1 MKPRYEKLIRD
12 GIPALAASE
21 GRALPLRTA
30 SPDEIEHLLAKKLFE
45 ETAEVAE
52 ALQAGDITWILEE
65 LADLSTVVDAIRN
78 RLGISAAALQ
88 DAIDRKEKIRG
99 GFNDGYLLALDAPP
113 SRRLFPGQSDRFLHA
128 LRQDLARCTA
138 AHFAVAFSMRS
149 GLALI
154 EGPLRSALLRGIDF
168 RMLTTDYLGITEPEA
183 LTRLLELHG
192 RADIRVF
199 SDPAISFHPKAYI
212 FEFPGG
218 RGRAYIGSSNLSRS
232 ALLDGIEWNWTVLDG
247 DAGFPLSELLDKFEE
262 IFDDRRSV
270 PLNANFIEAY
280 AQRRHARLPTEGPQ
294 ARQLP
299 VPNPAQV
306 LALSELERLR
316 ADSERRGLVIAAT
329 GIGKTYLAAFDSQP
343 FRTVLFLAH
352 RKELLTQA
360 EATFRAVRPDARTGF
375 AVDGR
380 LDLDADIL
388 FASVQTLGR
397 ESVYQQFDR
406 TRFSYVVVDEF
417 HHAAAPSYRG
427 LLDWFDAEFMLGLTA
442 TPYRSDN
449 RDLLAICHGNIAY
462 RATLFQAIT
471 FGWLVPF
478 RYYGVADVVSY
489 DESMLNA
496 SRTAYD
502 EKRLTQAFNTQ
513 QRAQLALEHFGR
525 HRRNAA
531 LGFCVSIEHA
541 DFMATWFSAHG
552 VPARAVHSGPHSIDR
567 VSAISELVNGRVGI
581 LFTVDLFNEGVDIPQ
596 VDLVM
601 FLRPTESMTV
611 FLQQLGRGLR
621 LHAPKGYLTVVDLIG
636 NYRRAHYKLPF
647 LTNLDAD
654 NGDASADALRK
665 LRAPEGLAELPE
677 GVEIHIDEIALER
690 LRESLERDEPIKARL
705 LADFRDVA
713 HRLNHRPSIVEYE
726 HFARSSARQFIRCFG
741 SWFRGLSAAG
751 AIDDRDQILE
761 SECGEFIRDIEK
773 TPMTKSFK
781 MVVLAAMA
789 THGGILHPIR
799 LDALIAYFQ
808 QFFSKE
814 QHYADVAG
822 TPVSEVMHASHSA
835 WERYLLDNPIKAWIG
850 GNTGHTGYF
859 AYDSTAETFTY
870 RGPRPSDG
878 RHFEQAVQDR
888 VTFRLEDYFAR
899 RILGTNVYN
908 VIPNGEGLCIMLGN
922 AAADGMP
929 RGEGWKL
936 VKVGDE
942 FWYAKF
948 AKIAIN
954 VLKKVP
960 DETRDTPNQLTKV
973 LSSLLGDDNRPRR
986 QMRVRITRAAEGD
999 YWILDQV

>member
-12 GIPALAASE
+12 GIPALASSE
-21 GRALPLRTA
+21 GRALPIRTA
-30 SPDEIEHLLAKKLFE
+30 SSVEIEHLLEKKLFE
-45 ETAEVAE
+45 ETAEVAQ
-52 ALQAGDITWILEE
+52 ALQAGDTAQILEE
-65 LADLSTVVDAIRN
+65 LADLSTVVDAIRS

-88 DAIDRKEKIRG
+88 ETIVKKNKIRG

-113 SRRLFPGQSDRFLHA
+113 LRRLFSGQSDRFLHT

-154 EGPLRSALLRGIDF
+154 EGPLRSALLRGIHF
-168 RMLTTDYLGITEPEA
+168 RMLTTDYLGATEPEA
-183 LTRLLELHG
+183 LTRLLGLHG
-192 RADIRVF
+192 RADIRIF

-212 FEFPGG
+212 FEFPDG

-232 ALLDGIEWNWTVLDG
+232 ALLDGIEWNWTVLDS
-247 DAGFPLSELLDKFEE
+247 DAGFPLPELLDKYEE
-262 IFDDRRSV
+262 IFADPRSV
-270 PLNANFIEAY
+270 PLNASFIRAY
-280 AQRRHARLPTEGPQ
+280 AQRRHASLQIEEPQ

-306 LALSELERLR
+306 LALSELEKLR
-316 ADSERRGLVIAAT
+316 ADGERRGLVIAAT

-352 RKELLTQA
+352 RKELLAQA
-360 EATFRAVRPDARTGF
+360 EATFRAVRPDVRTGF

-397 ESVYQQFDR
+397 EPVYRQLDR
-406 TRFSYVVVDEF
+406 SRFSYVVVDEF

-427 LLDWFDAEFMLGLTA
+427 LLDWFEPEFMLGLTA

-449 RDLLAICHGNIAY
+449 RDLLAVCHGNIAY
-462 RATLFQAIT
+462 RITLFQAIT

-478 RYYGVADVVSY
+478 RYYGIADVVSY
-489 DESMLNA
+489 DEGMLNA

-513 QRAQLALEHFGR
+513 QRAQLALEHFSK

-531 LGFCVSIEHA
+531 LGFCVSIDHA
-541 DFMATWFSAHG
+541 DFMATSFTAQG

-567 VSAISELVNGRVGI
+567 STAISELVSGRVAI

-596 VDLVM
+596 IDLVI

-621 LHAPKGYLTVVDLIG
+621 LYAPKDFLTVVDLIG
-636 NYRRAHYKLPF
+636 NYRKAHYKLPF
-647 LTNLDAD
+647 LANLDMD
-654 NGDASADALRK
+654 NGDAPADALKK
-665 LRAPEGLAELPE
+665 LRATERPAELPE
-677 GVEIHIDEIALER
+677 GVEIHIDEVALAR
-690 LRESLERDEPIKARL
+690 LREALERDEPIKTRL
-705 LADFRDVA
+705 LADFHEVA
-713 HRLNHRPSIVEYE
+713 HRLGRRPNLMEYE
-726 HFARSSARQFIRCFG
+726 HLARNSARHFIRCFG

-751 AIDDRDQILE
+751 ALQDADCILE
-761 SECGEFIRDIEK
+761 NECGDFIREIEK
-773 TPMTKSFK
+773 TVMTKSFK
-781 MVVLAAMA
+781 MVVLAAMTA
-789 THGGILHPIR
+789 HGGVLHAIR
-799 LDALIAYFQ
+799 LDALVAYFR

-814 QHYADVAG
+814 QHYADIAG
-822 TPVSEVMHASHSA
+822 TPVSEVLHASHST
-835 WERYLLDNPIKAWIG
+835 WKRYLLDNPINAWLG
-850 GNTGHTGYF
+850 GNTDRSGYF
-859 AYDSTAETFTY
+859 LYDSTRELFSY
-870 RGPRPSDG
+870 RGPLPSDA
-878 RHFEQAVQDR
+878 RTFEQAVHDR
-888 VTFRLEDYFAR
+888 ATFRLEDYFAR
-899 RILGTNVYN
+899 RILETNVYN
-908 VIPNGEGLCIMLGN
+908 VIPNGDGLCIMLGSYR
-922 AAADGMP
+922 ADGIP
-929 RGEGWKL
+929 RSEGWKL
-936 VKVGDE
+936 LKVGEE

-960 DETRDTPNQLTKV
+960 DETRDTPNQLTEV
-973 LSSLLGDDNRPRR
+973 LSSLLNGENRPRR
-986 QMRVRITRAAEGD
+986 QMKVRITRAAEGD
-999 YWILDQV
+999 YWVLGQV